1 MRLKPVELFLAL
13 GLAAT
18 TVACGQ
24 KETPNPT
31 GGATPQGTVTTPTGQ
46 AAPAAKQD
54 EDKGDKKSDKT
65 DKDKKHGD
73 GEGGEGGEGT

>member
-54 EDKGDKKSDKT
+54 GDKGDKKSDK
-65 DKDKKHGD
+65 DKNHEG